1 MSPLGDGPETPLAAR
16 ERPEAL
22 RGPAGALDCLLTG
35 SARPLLPPTP
45 EASCRPAGLC
55 PSCSPGW
62 APPRNAAGALPAPLQ
77 PDGAQSPTGNRT
89 LQVWSLPSD
98 SWEFL
103 IYLNYFF
110 LLLGKKKKKKGT
122 KATAQVRAR
131 FSRVP
136 SSGENLLLQLPNPA
150 RRASPQGQGDLRTRP
165 RPRLFLSTCSPPLLS
180 ALPAPFTLS
189 ASPNLSSFPIALPL
203 CLYLRLFR
211 HLDWGLAT
219 CSLASV
225 SWSASLVICW
235 CPGPR
240 KKSGLQV

>member
-1 MSPLGDGPETPLAAR
+1 MAAAWECFENPHVGTWEKGRPVSPLGDGPETPLAAR

-22 RGPAGALDCLLTG
+22 RGPAGALDCLPTG

-103 IYLNYFF
+103 IYRNYFF
-110 LLLGKKKKKKGT
+110 LLLGKKKRKK
-122 KATAQVRAR
+122 AQKLLLRSEPGFQECPLVERTCYFSFPTRPGEPPLRAR
-131 FSRVP
+131 
-136 SSGENLLLQLPNPA
+136 
-150 RRASPQGQGDLRTRP
+150 
-165 RPRLFLSTCSPPLLS
+165 
-180 ALPAPFTLS
+180 
-189 ASPNLSSFPIALPL
+189 
-203 CLYLRLFR
+203 
-211 HLDWGLAT
+211 AT
-219 CSLASV
+219 
-225 SWSASLVICW
+225 
-235 CPGPR
+235 
-240 KKSGLQV
+240 